1 MSIPDNPPKT
11 TEMKVSKSID
21 NTYTPCPQKNL
32 TVCFL
37 AISQLLLGRIQKL
50 RSVLK
55 TTGSENFKTDLTFE
69 IWPSRS

>member
-1 MSIPDNPPKT
+1 MTK
-11 TEMKVSKSID
+11 
-21 NTYTPCPQKNL
+21 YTPCPQKNF
-32 TVCFL
+32 TVCIL
-37 AISQLLLGRIQKL
+37 AITSSNLHQIQKV